1 MTVTSSSAGPDGT
14 SPGDEKLFALVKDGD
29 RAAFDRLT
37 RRHLPAVLG
46 LAQWITGD
54 PDHAD
59 SIAADV
65 FLQVWT
71 ECRRD
76 RQAGLL
82 FALWLDRLVVQRC
95 VDSGGGAAVAG
106 NPADTPKPAA
116 VLIPERERV
125 ALGLYV
131 QRRLCCDEIALVLG
145 LSVPMVEHLLI
156 TGRRTYRA
164 VVGSSAIQS
173 PANLVVKM

>member
-1 MTVTSSSAGPDGT
+1 MPVTSSSASPDGI
-14 SPGDEKLFALVKDGD
+14 SPGDEKLIALAKDGD

-37 RRHLPAVLG
+37 RRHLPAVLR

-54 PDHAD
+54 PDRAD
-59 SIAADV
+59 GIATDV

-76 RQAGLL
+76 RQAGLP
-82 FALWLDRLVVQRC
+82 FALWLDQLVVRRC
-95 VDSGGGAAVAG
+95 VESGGGAAVAG
-106 NPADTPKPAA
+106 NPADTPKLAA

-125 ALGLYV
+125 ALGLYS

-145 LSVPMVEHLLI
+145 LSVPMVEHLLA
-156 TGRRTYRA
+156 TGRRAIRA
-164 VVGSSAIQS
+164 LR
-173 PANLVVKM
+173 P